1 MSFQSGVSGLNAAS
15 RNLAVI
21 GNNVAN
27 ASTVGFKGARAQ
39 FADVFASSIAGSSST
54 PIGTGV
60 NVADVSQ
67 QFTQG
72 NITVTNNPLDIA
84 LSGDGFLEVDTNGE
98 GNIQFTR
105 NGQLQLN
112 REGFLINSAGHFV
125 IGQMPNAEGQLDNN
139 FAQRSRIQV
148 TNASMEP
155 RATGASRPGP
165 APNFGEVV
173 VGVNLDSRVTPRTAA
188 VTPPPTNGLSSGD
201 FDGSTALT
209 LYDSLGNPRVLSLY
223 YVRTTTE
230 WEVYGYLSGSDPNQP
245 SELLSSTPLATL
257 SFDTRGALTSAP
269 IAVSVPAAD
278 LDPVNTPPTVEDL
291 NFVLSHDGSTQFGS
305 RFSVG
310 KLTQDGYS
318 SGSLTGFSIS
328 PDGTVLARFSNGQS
342 RAEGRITLATF
353 PNPQGLAPVGNNNFV
368 ETFESNN
375 PIYGI
380 AGTGTLGQ
388 IRSGA
393 LEDANIDLT
402 QELVNMI
409 TAQRA
414 YQANAQTIKTQDAV
428 LQTLVNLR

>member
-1 MSFQSGVSGLNAAS
+1 MSFQSGLSGLNAAS

-39 FADVFASSIAGSSST
+39 FGDVFASSVAASSST
-54 PIGTGV
+54 PIGIGV
-60 NVADVSQ
+60 SVIDVSQ

-84 LSGDGFLEVDTNGE
+84 LTGDGFFEVDTNGE

-112 REGFLINSAGHFV
+112 REGFLVNSAGHFV
-125 IGQMPNAEGQLDNN
+125 MGQLPNAQGQLDNN
-139 FAQRSRIQV
+139 FAQRARIQV
-148 TNASMEP
+148 ANAAMEP

-173 VGVNLDSRVTPRTAA
+173 VSVNLDSRVTARTTP
-188 VTPPPTNGLSSGD
+188 VTPPLTNGLLSGD

-223 YVRTTTE
+223 YVRMNTG
-230 WEVYGYLSGSDPNQP
+230 WEVYGYLSGTNPNQP
-245 SELLSSTPLATL
+245 SDLLTPSPLTTL
-257 SFDTRGALTSAP
+257 NFDTQGALTSTP
-269 IAVSVPAAD
+269 IPINIPAAF
-278 LDPVNTPPTVEDL
+278 LDPNPPPSVDAMD
-291 NFVLSHDGSTQFGS
+291 FMLSHAGSTQFGS
-305 RFSVG
+305 RFSVS
-310 KLTQDGYS
+310 KLSQDGYS
-318 SGSLTGFSIS
+318 SGSLTGFSIA

-342 RAEGRITLATF
+342 RAEARITLATF

-380 AGTGTLGQ
+380 AGTGSLGQ